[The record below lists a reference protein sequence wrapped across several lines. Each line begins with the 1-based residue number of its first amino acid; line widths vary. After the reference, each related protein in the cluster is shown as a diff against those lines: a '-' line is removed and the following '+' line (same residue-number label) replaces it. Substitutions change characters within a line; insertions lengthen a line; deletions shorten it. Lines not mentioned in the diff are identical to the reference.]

1 MIRWLHWVLGV
12 AGLLLIGNFA
22 VLMMYGDTLKS
33 THLFIVRGTV
43 FYPLAYLNLISG
55 IFLISLLVWRIINKR
70 MK

>member
-1 MIRWLHWVLGV
+1 MIRWLRWVLG
-12 AGLLLIGNFA
+12 ATGILLIGNFA